1 MADVT
6 NPATTPAAL
15 PAALPAT
22 APATPPPVRPK
33 LMSLDDALLR
43 LLAVAQERVI
53 PEIEKLATFD
63 ALGRV
68 LARPVVSA
76 LDVPPA
82 DNTSMDGY
90 ALCAAD
96 VPVVG
101 TVLPISQRLPA
112 GVVGAALLPGTAVRI
127 FTGAQV
133 PAGADAVVMQEQC
146 EALAGATGFDAAAD
160 AAGAAG
166 VADAAGAAGAA
177 PLGRVR
183 INTVPQPGQ
192 WIRRR
197 AEDVQHGAEV
207 LAVGTR
213 LTPQALGLAASVGAS
228 RLTLRR
234 RPRVALFST
243 GDELVM
249 PGESLKPGAIYNS
262 NRFMLRGLLQAA
274 GCEVADLGIVP
285 DRLDATREALRR
297 AALGNDLILTSGG
310 VSVGEED
317 HIKPAVK
324 AEGWLEAWALAIK
337 PGKPLAFGAVRR
349 GDRGDDSDSDTE
361 ALFIG
366 LPGNPVSSF
375 VTFLLAVAPVLRAI
389 QGCAQA
395 LPAAVQ
401 VRADFDWPQPD
412 ARREFL
418 RARFNAQGGVTLF
431 ANQSSGVLTS
441 AVWADGLVDNPPGQV
456 IQRGD
461 SVRLLLLSSLIGG

>member
-1 MADVT
+1 MAD
-6 NPATTPAAL
+6 TTP
-15 PAALPAT
+15 PA
-22 APATPPPVRPK
+22 RPN
-33 LMSLDDALLR
+33 LLSLDDALAR
-43 LLAVAQERVI
+43 LLAVARDRVI
-53 PEIEKLATFD
+53 AETEKLDTFD

-68 LARPVVSA
+68 LARPVVSG

-90 ALCAAD
+90 ALRAAD
-96 VPVVG
+96 VPAAG
-101 TVLPISQRLPA
+101 TVLPVSQRLPA
-112 GVVGAALLPGTAVRI
+112 GVVGAALQPGTAVRI
-127 FTGAQV
+127 FTGAQL
-133 PAGADAVVMQEQC
+133 PAGADAVVMQELC
-146 EALAGATGFDAAAD
+146 EAVSGDG
-160 AAGAAG
+160 
-166 VADAAGAAGAA
+166 
-177 PLGRVR
+177 LGQVC

-192 WIRRR
+192 WIRRQG
-197 AEDVQHGAEV
+197 EDVQHSAEV
-207 LAVGTR
+207 LATGVR

-228 RLTLRR
+228 RLTVRR

-249 PGESLKPGAIYNS
+249 PGESLRPGAIYNS

-274 GCEVADLGIVP
+274 GCEVTDLGIVP
-285 DRLDATREALRR
+285 DRLDATRDALRR
-297 AALGNDLILTSGG
+297 AAQGNDLILTSGG

-349 GDRGDDSDSDTE
+349 DGGDSE

-389 QGCAQA
+389 QGCPAA
-395 LPAAVQ
+395 LPQAVS

-412 ARREFL
+412 KRREFL
-418 RARFNAQGGVTLF
+418 RARFNAQGGVELF

-441 AVWADGLVDNPPGQV
+441 AVWADGLVDNPSGQV
-456 IQRGD
+456 VRRGD
-461 SVRLLLLSSLIGG
+461 AVRLLLLSSLIGA